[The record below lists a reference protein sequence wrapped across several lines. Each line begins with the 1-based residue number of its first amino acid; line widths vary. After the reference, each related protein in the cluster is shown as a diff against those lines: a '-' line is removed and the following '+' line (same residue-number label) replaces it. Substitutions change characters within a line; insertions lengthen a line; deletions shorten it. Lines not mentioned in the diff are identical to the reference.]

1 VDKEGFDSHSAYL
14 PANWDR
20 RILYTSPLPTI
31 AAQASVSESPAAEG
45 AVGVPVVVATAPER
59 IWLQVAGSDDGY
71 GAGEMFPSDHD
82 GITWCQDSIGGVQ
95 VEYVRADIHPQP
107 ASAEPAYDRALIAK
121 MLQMPFAYT
130 AAAAVEQVTLLQAAD
145 NASEAHT
152 AMRPSAE
159 PASVSEEAPVEWQT
173 RHKWPE
179 TNQWSSWLTH
189 ADVVSANRHYLGHSS
204 FGVEVQMRELHA
216 KLVVPKSEE
225 KSTCL
230 HGYPHCG
237 CGETLGEFVGAP
249 ERITAQ
255 KGGVHHG

>member
-1 VDKEGFDSHSAYL
+1 MNNTPTSGRPSDRAIAEIVRKKASAPGHGEGSGPGGARWFCCCNFCRTIKEARELDAAHPVADEAVYCYVYEWDDWGGGAHRSLSAGPWNGL
-14 PANWDR
+14 KPDR
-20 RILYTSPLPTI
+20 AVSLYTHPLPTI
-31 AAQASVSESPAAEG
+31 AAQ
-45 AVGVPVVVATAPER
+45 
-59 IWLQVAGSDDGY
+59 
-71 GAGEMFPSDHD
+71 
-82 GITWCQDSIGGVQ
+82 
-95 VEYVRADIHPQP
+95 
-107 ASAEPAYDRALIAK
+107 
-121 MLQMPFAYT
+121 
-130 AAAAVEQVTLLQAAD
+130 
-145 NASEAHT
+145 
-152 AMRPSAE
+152 
-159 PASVSEEAPVEWQT
+159 ASVSEEAPVEWQT